1 MSQQSTI
8 NLVNNGIYFIKK
20 AQDNLEDDIKLS
32 IVLFWTG
39 VEILLKAPLAS
50 EHWSILITNNKRFDT
65 TKDKYDKGDFIS
77 ISYTESLALLRTIH
91 NYTFNNEDEKSLNN
105 IRMHRNRIMH
115 FFNDEINDPHKLEKV
130 KIELAEA
137 WFVLNSFLKHWRDI
151 INLTDHSYLINNMDN
166 FLSNTNDYYAN
177 VKYNKI
183 KNQIVEGKKAGK
195 KYRVCSNCTYKSFH
209 VEESEAPELIEGRC
223 LVCNHNV
230 REVAFA
236 CEECEAEVRIISE
249 GSDVECSICHHINPR
264 DNAFPEEI
272 YSDND
277 YIDRQTPAS
286 CAECN
291 TYESITE
298 FHDGYIC
305 KNCLVYFDHL
315 ETCDCCNHSSSHVPE
330 NSYAHGCEYC
340 EGNYERF

>member
-8 NLVNNGIYFIKK
+8 NLVNNGIYFIRK

-50 EHWSILITNNKRFDT
+50 EHWSILITNNKRFET

-77 ISYTESLALLRTIH
+77 ISYTDSLALLRTIH
-91 NYTFNNEDEKSLNN
+91 DFSFSKEDEKSLNN

-115 FFNDEINDPHKLEKV
+115 FFNEEINDPIKLERV

-137 WFVLNSFLKHWRDI
+137 WFVLNNFLKHWRDI
-151 INLTDHSYLINNMDN
+151 ISLTRDSLLINNMDN
-166 FLSNTNDYYAN
+166 FLSNTNDYYAK

-183 KNQIVEGKKAGK
+183 KDKIANDIQAGEQ
-195 KYRVCSNCTYKSFH
+195 YRTCFNCTYESFH
-209 VEESEAPELIEGRC
+209 VDEGEAPNLIEGRC
-223 LVCNHNV
+223 LVCNHN
-230 REVAFA
+230 EQAVAFA
-236 CEECEAEVRIISE
+236 CEKCGSEVRIIADE
-249 GSDVECSICHHINPR
+249 LDAECPICQHINPR
-264 DNAFPEEI
+264 GNAFPEEN
-272 YSDND
+272 YSHKD

-291 TYESITE
+291 SFESITE
-298 FHDGYIC
+298 YHDGFIC

-315 ETCDCCNHSSSHVPE
+315 ETCEYCNHSSSEVSE
-330 NSYAHGCEYC
+330 DSYAFGCEYC
-340 EGNYERF
+340 DGAYERF